1 MHVQHRANYRSDLTY
16 VWFDDVSRAALAAEK
31 AEASLSYSTVCKSES
46 GRKLTGAYYT
56 PVDVA
61 DHFWSIFFTNR
72 KIHSHRDIQSLIDK
86 SVFIEPS
93 VGAGSLFFSLLKKL
107 ITMGI
112 YPRELCK
119 IRADLIDINYKSL
132 QFIGRQIRKL
142 EKLWEVSFD
151 EVRFVNKD
159 FRSYEFS
166 RNGREPIFFGNP
178 PFVSNNGNGSKWKN
192 LFADF
197 VELSLGQE
205 THRGSIHYI
214 LPLSISFSRDYKD
227 LRRILKESQ
236 FDIFVA
242 SYDNIPDT
250 LFKSGKRKSQNTNK
264 ANSQRC
270 VILNAIPSKKPKI
283 FSSKLHRWS
292 KLERKSILSECPK
305 YQDITKYNLDDQF
318 VRPASKRIVRYLCN
332 DAQSMNISNYIS
344 CNESYS
350 LHVSSVA
357 RNYVGFKEHKDSSSN
372 VIGFTTEEDFLIAL
386 GLLSSD
392 LFFEYWLTVGD
403 GFHITKSNILNF
415 PISKTITNLVRSEFC
430 SIRLFWKN
438 RYNFEKIKLNSGIET
453 RSFDFSSVA
462 PTLLGKF

>member
-1 MHVQHRANYRSDLTY
+1 M
-16 VWFDDVSRAALAAEK
+16 DDVHRVAMAAER
-31 AEASLSYSTVCKSES
+31 AEATLSYSTACKSEN

-61 DHFWSIFFTNR
+61 DHFWDIFFTNR
-72 KIHSHRDIQSLIDK
+72 EVHSRQGIQSLIEK
-86 SVFIEPS
+86 SIFVEPS

-112 YPRELCK
+112 HPKELCK
-119 IRADLIDINYKSL
+119 IRVDLIDINYKSL
-132 QFIGRQIRKL
+132 RFIGGQIKKL

-159 FRSYEFS
+159 FRNYECNHS
-166 RNGREPIFFGNP
+166 GRKPIFFGNP
-178 PFVSNNGNGSKWKN
+178 PFVSNSGNGSKWKN

-205 THRGSIHYI
+205 THRESIHYI
-214 LPLSISFSRDYKD
+214 LPLSIAFSRDYKD
-227 LRRILKESQ
+227 LRQILRESQ
-236 FDIFVA
+236 FDISVA

-250 LFKSGKRKSQNTNK
+250 LFKSGKQKSQNTNK

-270 VILNAIPSKKPKI
+270 VILTAFPSKKTKI
-283 FSSKLHRWS
+283 YSSKLHRWS
-292 KLERKSILSECPK
+292 KSERKFILSECPR
-305 YQDITKYNLDDQF
+305 YHDITKYNLDDQF
-318 VRPASKRIVRYLCN
+318 VRPASKRVVHYLCS
-332 DAQSMNISNYIS
+332 DARKMNISNYIS
-344 CNESYS
+344 DNENYF

-372 VIGFTTEEDFLIAL
+372 ALGFATEEDFLIAL

-415 PISKTITNLVRSEFC
+415 PLSRAVVDLVRSELC
-430 SIRLFWKN
+430 GIKIFWKN
-438 RYNFEKIKLNSGIET
+438 RHNFEKVKLNSGIRT
-453 RSFDFSSVA
+453 RSFDFSSTA
-462 PTLLGKF
+462 PSLLGKF